1 MATKAKGSDNGNEKK
16 PRRAKST
23 LDASSPDVFGG
34 LPQAIIP
41 IDWNV
46 ISPAA
51 LHSII
56 SRISILG
63 GYIGFS
69 APAGGN
75 SVKLVVSVG
84 GSQGQRWCHS
94 DGELSAHIAHLNNVL
109 REFERE

>member
-1 MATKAKGSDNGNEKK
+1 MATKKGKTDGATKSEPKVK
-16 PRRAKST
+16 KST
-23 LDASSPDVFGG
+23 LDAATPDVFGG
-34 LPQAIIP
+34 LPQIILP
-41 IDWNV
+41 LDWNV
-46 ISPAA
+46 IAPAA

-69 APAGGN
+69 APTGGN

-109 REFERE
+109 RELEKS